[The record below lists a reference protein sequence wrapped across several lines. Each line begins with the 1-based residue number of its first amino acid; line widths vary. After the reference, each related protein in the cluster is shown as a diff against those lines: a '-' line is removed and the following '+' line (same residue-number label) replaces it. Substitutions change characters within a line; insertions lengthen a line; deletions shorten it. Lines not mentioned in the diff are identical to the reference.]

1 MDSFFRSKVEDKVNF
16 KRRLK
21 KLVDDAYDN
30 YIFVQYG
37 LQHSYTIHV
46 PKPIRC
52 CLHSVTSGANNIV
65 VQFLA
70 GVNNRLRSWTED
82 SEQARAR
89 RSAGDGTLTY
99 RILKIIH
106 IPNHFMYVAA
116 CADLTLK
123 SYGSHYHEQSSTEL
137 MYTALDLVY
146 CEFLDVVLISGI
158 GFMQVFGFRKGM
170 NEVPVFLADIKLP
183 SYKGDRR
190 WIKQISLD
198 SRNKEILAVSY
209 EGVLFLG
216 GESGQSLS
224 CLKELENRHS
234 MSLSA
239 AVAYPN
245 RNYVITGM
253 WYLKSFFTSVFMLAV
268 QTLVHCQMKYSCH
281 FLLRL
286 LIWSY
291 ASRWLACLQ
300 PLLSCHCGAERR
312 GGGKAREATRWWVIT
327 MSLLLRLFS
336 DSVTQIICSYL
347 SLFLLASVAKYNNF
361 LC

>member
-268 QTLVHCQMKYSCH
+268 QTLVHCQMK
-281 FLLRL
+281 
-286 LIWSY
+286 
-291 ASRWLACLQ
+291 
-300 PLLSCHCGAERR
+300 
-312 GGGKAREATRWWVIT
+312 
-327 MSLLLRLFS
+327 
-336 DSVTQIICSYL
+336 
-347 SLFLLASVAKYNNF
+347 
-361 LC
+361 